1 MKVFLKFIC
10 VLFAFQVHIS
20 FSQNLTQKNDRQLN
34 LPPGLTLYPKTD
46 VNIDY
51 SYKLNETPDFNR
63 VDKTVRDFK
72 ETLNVTCSIE
82 DSGDISYV
90 NTSIAAFNPVNNEI
104 RLISVDEKTVF
115 VLISTNGIVDQSRY
129 SKSEEVN
136 AHFLKTDGIV
146 ECSYSWN
153 NNNMKLVLDKTNA
166 KKILINTFGFES
178 TLISNLF

>member
-1 MKVFLKFIC
+1 MKIFAVSLMNVSFTLKGMI
-10 VLFAFQVHIS
+10 LFMLFFF
-20 FSQNLTQKNDRQLN
+20 FSYVSITQQN
-34 LPPGLTLYPKTD
+34 
-46 VNIDY
+46 
-51 SYKLNETPDFNR
+51 S
-63 VDKTVRDFK
+63 FK
-72 ETLNVTCSIE
+72 EMLNVTCSIE

-129 SKSEEVN
+129 SKSAEVN